1 MGITQKLLIALL
13 CGLFF
18 AACTREKPDASVNGF
33 FNALKDGNLRA
44 AEGYLDA
51 PIFAGVQEGD
61 ETLFLQTYFKT
72 VTYEKPIIESIENA
86 SAKVGVTVSA
96 VDLDHILANFMQTMQ
111 KRSAEDNKSL
121 NDYSESELNNMILDP
136 LKDPASPRKTIKLS
150 LDLHRLDGKKW
161 TISANEHLHAGLFM
175 RSTEH
180 TYENPDE
187 YSGGRLS
194 QDISATATQVGINEG
209 VCKFKING
217 KDLPLHCAE
226 YSEFLKER
234 VGTNFQ
240 ILYRAYTEPG
250 ESEEAY
256 WLVGFE

>member
-1 MGITQKLLIALL
+1 MGFTQKLMIALL

-18 AACTREKPDASVNGF
+18 TACTREKPDASVNGF
-33 FNALKDGNLRA
+33 FNALKDGNLKA
-44 AEGYLDA
+44 AEDYLDA
-51 PIFAGVQEGD
+51 PIFASVQEGD

-72 VTYEKPIIESIENA
+72 VTYEKPVIESIENA

-96 VDLDHILANFMQTMQ
+96 VDIDLIFANFMQAVQ
-111 KRSAEDNKSL
+111 KRSADNTSPA
-121 NDYSESELNNMILDP
+121 YSESELNNMILDP
-136 LKDPASPRKTIKLS
+136 LKDPASPRRTIKLS
-150 LDLHRLDGKKW
+150 LQLYRMDGKKW
-161 TISANEHLHAGLFM
+161 TISANEQLHAGLFM

-194 QDISATATQVGINEG
+194 QDISATATLVGINDG
-209 VCKFKING
+209 ICKFKING
-217 KDLPLHCAE
+217 KELPLQCAE
-226 YSEFLKER
+226 YSEFLEER

-250 ESEEAY
+250 ASEEAY

>member
-1 MGITQKLLIALL
+1 MRFTQKLLIALL

-18 AACTREKPDASVNGF
+18 TACTREKPDASVNGF
-33 FNALKDGNLRA
+33 FDALKAGNLRA

-51 PIFAGVQEGD
+51 PIFTDVQGD
-61 ETLFLQTYFKT
+61 AETLFLQTYFKT
-72 VTYEKPIIESIENA
+72 LIHEKPIIESIENS
-86 SAKVGVTVSA
+86 SAAVGVTVSA
-96 VDLDHILANFMQTMQ
+96 VDIDLIFANFMQTMQ
-111 KRSAEDNKSL
+111 KRSAEDV
-121 NDYSESELNNMILDP
+121 YSEEELNNMILDP

-150 LDLHRLDGKKW
+150 LKLHRLDGKKW
-161 TISANEHLHAGLFM
+161 IISANEHLHAGLLM

-194 QDISATATQVGINEG
+194 QDISAAATLVEINEDI
-209 VCKFKING
+209 CKFNING
-217 KDLPLHCAE
+217 DDTPLFCAE

-240 ILYRAYTEPG
+240 ILYR
-250 ESEEAY
+250 
-256 WLVGFE
+256 V